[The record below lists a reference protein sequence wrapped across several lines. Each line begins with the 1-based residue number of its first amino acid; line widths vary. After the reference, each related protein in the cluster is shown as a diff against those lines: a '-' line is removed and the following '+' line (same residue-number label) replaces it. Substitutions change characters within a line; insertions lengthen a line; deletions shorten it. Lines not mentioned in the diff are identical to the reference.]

1 VIHAVAAA
9 CRPPRQGTI
18 GGDGRA
24 DRRSLMSETPLESP
38 SEDVAEQQLD
48 AFPDAAAGRDAA
60 ETSLEVDPA
69 DAQEQAAEVPL
80 DEDAWP

>member
-1 VIHAVAAA
+1 
-9 CRPPRQGTI
+9 
-18 GGDGRA
+18 
-24 DRRSLMSETPLESP
+24 MSETPLESP
-38 SEDVAEQQLD
+38 AEDAAEQRLD
-48 AFPDAAAGRDAA
+48 AFPGGPPAGDAG